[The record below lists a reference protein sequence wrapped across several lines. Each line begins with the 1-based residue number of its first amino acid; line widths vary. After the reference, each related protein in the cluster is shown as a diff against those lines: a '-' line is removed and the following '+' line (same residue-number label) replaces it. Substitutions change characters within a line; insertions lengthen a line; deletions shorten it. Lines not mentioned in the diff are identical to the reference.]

1 MTLNGNDFALIY
13 ELHHQH
19 HMVGGV
25 AVLDVHQGGGVISET
40 LMSVYQYEN
49 EWL

>member
-1 MTLNGNDFALIY
+1 MTLNGNDCALIY
-13 ELHHQH
+13 KLHHHH